1 MAAGESTLTP
11 AELRTIHGLR
21 ESFVEWDAI
30 DAQLGR
36 VVRHAYGRARR
47 GGALAAALGE
57 GAATVPVAVAGAG
70 ERRESGNGAILAGET
85 GQKAAAPPAWQAIQT
100 PTGTETTIESKAS
113 DRIRTLDDLLDACDV
128 DLAVWTVERFVVNKW
143 ETAAASNDGA
153 GGMKVQELFQ
163 VKAWLK
169 PAHALATAT
178 AVIDAM
184 KADMIAH
191 APTYP
196 QVRFLRPQPSDRH
209 MAIVSITDHHFGLL
223 AWADESGESYDVA
236 IAERLAGEA
245 MTAILSRLQPYPLE
259 RIMLSLGS
267 DWFHSDKTVD
277 GKGGSTTR
285 GTVQETDGRWQRTWR
300 AGVRAAVGLIDQAS
314 AVAPVTALFRSGN
327 HDEQTA
333 FFLGDLID
341 AWYRKS
347 SAVQITNV
355 PAPRCYERY
364 GESLIGFAHGHNEKP
379 SSLPMLMATER
390 PTDWAATKF
399 HDWMTGH
406 LHRKGILMDEVG
418 GVQMYTM
425 PSLCGRD
432 AWHAAKGYAHRR
444 SCEARIYHHD
454 EGPIAHLTFNAKA
467 VA

>member
-1 MAAGESTLTP
+1 MRR
-11 AELRTIHGLR
+11 AE
-21 ESFVEWDAI
+21 EN
-30 DAQLGR
+30 
-36 VVRHAYGRARR
+36 
-47 GGALAAALGE
+47 GALAAAL
-57 GAATVPVAVAGAG
+57 AAEERAIAAGM
-70 ERRESGNGAILAGET
+70 RPD
-85 GQKAAAPPAWQAIQT
+85 AP
-100 PTGTETTIESKAS
+100 
-113 DRIRTLDDLLDACDV
+113 RNV
-128 DLAVWTVERFVVNKW
+128 
-143 ETAAASNDGA
+143 TAAAVVTQEVEQTTDADGGVTLRVKNLPRVKTVDEVIAAA
-153 GGMKVQELFQ
+153 GLD
-163 VKAWLK
+163 
-169 PAHALATAT
+169 PAHWTVKSATLKAYEGFMKSPTGDPIVVPLTSATVQLAPNRGAVAAIAAIAAL
-178 AVIDAM
+178 IEDA
-184 KADMIAH
+184 KAH
-191 APTYP
+191 APIYP
-196 QVRFLRPQPSDRH
+196 QVRFIKPQAADRH

-223 AWADESGESYDVA
+223 AWADESGESYDVG
-236 IAERLAGEA
+236 IAERLASEA

-341 AWYRKS
+341 AWYRNNA
-347 SAVQITNV
+347 AVKVANI

-390 PTDWAATKF
+390 PADWAATRF

-444 SCEARIYHHD
+444 SCETRIYHHD
-454 EGPIAHLTFNAKA
+454 DGPIAHLTFNAKA